1 MSIIKAVEH
10 SNTREVDRLMWLSPD
25 LKKELS
31 TKNGSME
38 TPLMVCARLRRLG
51 IARIILETMIS
62 HGYDPEDEVF
72 GVIEAL
78 VIAVKN
84 GNIEMVRLLQ
94 SHIKD
99 RGLWY
104 RVVDQG
110 IEMTTSMLK
119 EVIMSDPNSIIHTVV
134 RRGMA
139 DTLLQLLQL
148 GGNPNYDNDGEGE
161 TLLIRAVSNRDVRIV
176 KILLEHGANPN
187 EEYIEVFYGDT
198 DYDDMY
204 IYRYPLIQA
213 VIGNDVSYTIIR
225 LLLQYGADVNTTS
238 YHIRK
243 GFTPIM
249 IAAERDDCLAVSILL
264 CYNPDLTITNRK
276 YKTIYDLNLSGRI
289 RKLLPPIRKKE
300 SLFTK
305 SSSIPRNYS
314 DMVCEVII

>member
-78 VIAVKN
+78 DIAVEN
-84 GNIEMVRLLQ
+84 GDIAMVRLLQ
-94 SHIKD
+94 SHIKV

-104 RVVDQG
+104 RVVHEG
-110 IEMTTSMLK
+110 VKMTTSMLK
-119 EVIMSDPNSIIHTVV
+119 EVIMNDPNSIIHSVV
-134 RRGMA
+134 RREMA
-139 DTLLQLLQL
+139 DTLVQLLQL
-148 GGNPNYDNDGEGE
+148 GGDPNYEDDDGE

-176 KILLEHGANPN
+176 EILLEHGANPN

-204 IYRYPLIQA
+204 IYRYPLMQA
-213 VIGNDVSYTIIR
+213 VIGNDVSHTIIR

-249 IAAERDDCLAVSILL
+249 IAAERDDWLAVSILL

-276 YKTIYDLNLSGRI
+276 GKTIYDLNLSGRI

-314 DMVCEVII
+314 DMVCEVIV